1 MSAGSG
7 NLYTA
12 TINIDNIS
20 CLIVGNYKVDYY
32 AENASG
38 LFSNQVSDAFYVKNT
53 ANAAPVVSG
62 LIAPSSIQVPASGI
76 NSAVLSV
83 LANDSNGSCDIKSVF
98 FNSFRP
104 DGTITGGSP
113 FSMFDDG
120 NIPLHGDTI
129 AGDGRYSLIIG
140 IPSTQTTFGYFKF
153 IYQARD
159 NSSLLSNQL
168 IDSINVFP

>member
-1 MSAGSG
+1 MSAGSE

-153 IYQARD
+153 IYQYWETH
-159 NSSLLSNQL
+159 LL
-168 IDSINVFP
+168 IT